1 MQTEV
6 EKNADRTV
14 TPRFSRTRRGILLLV
29 LPALALAGVGG
40 WVSSARAGGPD
51 GDEAGPGPMR
61 RMHKILDRVGA
72 TQGQRDQIRAIWTGL
87 RPQLRAARA
96 DQKSLRQQMVAA
108 VTAPS
113 INAADVERL
122 RKQTM
127 ANADKI
133 SGLITQGIVA
143 SAQVLTPDQRKLA
156 QQEIAN
162 GAGRHHHWGPDAP

>member
-14 TPRFSRTRRGILLLV
+14 TPRFSRTRRGLLLLV

-51 GDEAGPGPMR
+51 ADEAGPGPMR
-61 RMHKILDRVGA
+61 RMHRILDRVGA
-72 TQGQRDQIRAIWTGL
+72 TQGQRDQIRAIWMGL
-87 RPQLRAARA
+87 RPQLRAVRA

-108 VTAPS
+108 LTAPS
-113 INAADVERL
+113 INAGDVERL

-127 ANADKI
+127 TNADKM

-143 SAQVLTPDQRKLA
+143 SAQVLTPEQRKLA

-162 GAGRHHHWGPDAP
+162 GAGRHRWGPDAP